1 MNPSKCFKIVIQV
14 SIIILFSLL
23 GNSIVQRFRLPIP
36 GSIIGLLL
44 IFILLQLQIFHL
56 EWVES
61 GANWLLTELLLFFIP
76 SAVGIIQY
84 KSLVVTQGS
93 QFLLVI
99 FFSTIAVMTSTGLIA
114 ELILK
119 FQKEQH

>member
-1 MNPSKCFKIVIQV
+1 MNPSKFFKIVIQV
-14 SIIILFSLL
+14 SVLILFSLL
-23 GNSIVQRFRLPIP
+23 GNSLVQWFRLPIS

-44 IFILLQLQIFHL
+44 IFILLKLQIFHL
-56 EWVES
+56 EWIES

-84 KSLVVTQGS
+84 KSLIITQGS

-99 FFSTIAVMTSTGLIA
+99 LISTIAVMTSTGLIA

-119 FQKEQH
+119 FQKE

>member
-1 MNPSKCFKIVIQV
+1 MNPSKFFKIVIQV
-14 SIIILFSLL
+14 SVLILFSLL
-23 GNSIVQRFRLPIP
+23 GNSLVQWFRLPIP

-44 IFILLQLQIFHL
+44 IFILLKLQIFHL
-56 EWVES
+56 EWIES

-84 KSLVVTQGS
+84 KSLIITQGS

-99 FFSTIAVMTSTGLIA
+99 LISTIAVMTSTGLIA

-119 FQKEQH
+119 FQKE